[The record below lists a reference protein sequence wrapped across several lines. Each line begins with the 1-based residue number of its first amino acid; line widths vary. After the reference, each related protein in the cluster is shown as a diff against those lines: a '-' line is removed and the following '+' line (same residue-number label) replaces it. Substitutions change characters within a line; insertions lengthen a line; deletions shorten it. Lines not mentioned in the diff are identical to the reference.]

1 MKRYTKEEATK
12 RIDNSLTSL
21 VLELKGYQG
30 AEIRLMDILHC
41 EAGICITKAE
51 AKRLIKQRS

>member
-1 MKRYTKEEATK
+1 MKIYTKDEATK

-30 AEIRLMDILHC
+30 AHIRLQDILTH
-41 EAGICITKAE
+41 EAGIKITKAE

>member
-30 AEIRLMDILHC
+30 AEVRLQDILHL
-41 EAGICITKAE
+41 EAGICITRAE
-51 AKRLIKQRS
+51 AKRLINQRS